1 MHVTR
6 GLPLLPKRGLIRII
20 HRFAFSVTVFTRI
33 IARGDYF
40 LPQVDLTSLC
50 ERRTKDVFES
60 LYIDKRA
67 ALRSLLNGNIQSKPA
82 LRTPA

>member
-1 MHVTR
+1 MHIMR
-6 GLPLLPKRGLIRII
+6 GLPLTSQTFTNLHFK
-20 HRFAFSVTVFTRI
+20 FTVFTRI

-60 LYIDKRA
+60 LCIDKRA
-67 ALRSLLNGNIQSKPA
+67 ALRSLLNENIQSNPA